1 MRGAVDIGVH
11 QPDLEPAARQRDG
24 EIGREGRLAHPALA
38 RTDRENAT
46 SAFLRGHR
54 YSDLADAR
62 PGAEQ
67 ILDLGFDV
75 AARALIEP
83 GHVEHHGRDPANRF
97 GRDDPR
103 ANRLGQSP
111 HQLRVFHGRAGGAG
125 KSRPQPLF
133 FAGARPITG
142 GMRLWDGFKQ
152 TALGLPGLAMAGKRN
167 PWGKPDG
174 GEGKPP
180 GGDPEGA
187 PDRPSS
193 DKPEKPAPK
202 GPRNPW
208 LPPGGGAEPPRR
220 SASIEDIFKTRGP
233 EGPRRAG
240 GGGGG
245 PSFRLPERPGG
256 KSWLPVILA
265 GVAALWLIFTSAHQ
279 IQPKEQG
286 LVTWLGGKYS
296 HKLGSGLN
304 FTLPW
309 PIQQVTVENVSE
321 IRPIQIGGEGEKL
334 VLTGDQNLVDLSY
347 LVRWNIKNLEQFSFQ
362 LDDPELT
369 IREVAESAMRASLAE
384 QDLDNVVSGEGRA
397 VIEAQVA
404 TRMQA
409 LLDAYRAGV
418 AIQGVAIEKADPPA
432 KVVDAFKD
440 VSAAQQDANAMRNRA
455 RAYAQQVMARAQGDA
470 AAFNQIYEEY
480 RQAPE
485 VTRRRLYYETME
497 SVLSRTDKTIVEAPG
512 VTPYLPL
519 PEVRRRP
526 VTPPPP
532 APGTGSR

>member
-1 MRGAVDIGVH
+1 MTI
-11 QPDLEPAARQRDG
+11 
-24 EIGREGRLAHPALA
+24 
-38 RTDRENAT
+38 
-46 SAFLRGHR
+46 
-54 YSDLADAR
+54 
-62 PGAEQ
+62 
-67 ILDLGFDV
+67 
-75 AARALIEP
+75 
-83 GHVEHHGRDPANRF
+83 
-97 GRDDPR
+97 
-103 ANRLGQSP
+103 
-111 HQLRVFHGRAGGAG
+111 
-125 KSRPQPLF
+125 
-133 FAGARPITG
+133 
-142 GMRLWDGFKQ
+142 WDGFRKW
-152 TALGLPGLAMAGKRN
+152 PGLAMAGRKN
-167 PWGKPDG
+167 PWGKADG
-174 GEGKPP
+174 AD
-180 GGDPEGA
+180 GGDPAGEPDA
-187 PDRPSS
+187 PGEQPKA
-193 DKPEKPAPK
+193 DKPEPPKAPR

-208 LPPGGGAEPPRR
+208 LPPGGGGSEPRR

-240 GGGGG
+240 GRGGG
-245 PSFRLPERPGG
+245 PPNFRLPERANG
-256 KSWLPVILA
+256 KSWLPIIGAGLA
-265 GVAALWLIFTSAHQ
+265 AIWLIFTSAHQ

-321 IRPIQIGGEGEKL
+321 IRSVKIGGEGEKL

-347 LVRWNIKNLEQFSFQ
+347 VIRWNINNLEQFSFQ

-369 IREVAESAMRASLAE
+369 IREVAESAMRAAMAE
-384 QDLDNVVSGEGRA
+384 QDLDEVVSGEGRA
-397 VIEAQVA
+397 GVEARVVS
-404 TRMQA
+404 RMQA

-418 AIQGVAIEKADPPA
+418 VVQGVAIEKADPPA

-480 RQAPE
+480 RLAPE

-497 SVLSRTDKTIVEAPG
+497 SVLSKTDKTIVEAPG

-519 PEVRRRP
+519 PEVRKRA
-526 VTPPPP
+526 VTPPPSVE
-532 APGTGSR
+532 GR